1 MRCWHRCITPTIA
14 LTLTLAAGVAPV
26 AWADPPPLAL
36 AETAIRAENCGL
48 PLSTAWADP
57 PPLARAEATIWVEN
71 CRSERTHM

>member
-1 MRCWHRCITPTIA
+1 MRSWHRCIRPTIA

-36 AETAIRAENCGL
+36 AEAAIRAENCGL

-71 CRSERTHM
+71 CRSERTHV